1 MTHPLTKIR
10 AIIDSPPFTITKQ
23 PNPYETPYIPSSQL
37 QISSFDDSSGLPY
50 VLKNIPDVVMPIAD
64 SLKPQDLANLAE
76 VSKAC
81 YLATKVWDMWEN
93 QLQKLLPAVTKSP
106 KFDAED
112 QFKIIYKR
120 INDWPKALRY
130 AFDCNNKLLGRLG
143 EPNGL
148 IGLIGRAWRDSQ
160 VAGSNLA
167 MAREEEVQWM
177 ASLNTCHQI
186 PTSEEEFELLF
197 NQRLKEVTVRHE
209 QITKLQTKHTNS
221 LRIYN
226 RLNSLKT
233 VLVGAV
239 YDGPI
244 NIQAR
249 ILEILE
255 SQSPR
260 TEAVAEFNCQPNFD
274 KAIQQAFN
282 KQVSNKKDQQGQ
294 QLNYLLILILFTN
307 LSLMF
312 ASLYD
317 KDSTQ

>member
-81 YLATKVWDMWEN
+81 YLATKVLDIWED

-106 KFDAED
+106 TFDAED

-130 AFDCNNKLLGRLG
+130 AFDYNNKLLGRLG
-143 EPNGL
+143 
-148 IGLIGRAWRDSQ
+148 GLIGRAWENSQ
-160 VAGSNLA
+160 VAKLDLTT
-167 MAREEEVQWM
+167 AREEDAKWM
-177 ASLNTCHQI
+177 TSLNNFQQI
-186 PTSEEEFELLF
+186 PTSEEEFKSLF
-197 NQRLKEVTVRHE
+197 NEREVRNK
-209 QITKLQTKHTNS
+209 QITQLQINFA
-221 LRIYN
+221 N
-226 RLNSLKT
+226 RLQKHHSLNALKR
-233 VLVGAV
+233 VLDGAV
-239 YDGPI
+239 YGGPMS
-244 NIQAR
+244 IQAR
-249 ILEILE
+249 ILKILE

-282 KQVSNKKDQQGQ
+282 KQV
-294 QLNYLLILILFTN
+294 
-307 LSLMF
+307 F